1 MKTIFDHI
9 EHVKGK
15 PHHVR
20 RQVAFATAGGGAA
33 LVALVWLVGN
43 LALGTFAIKSTSFAE
58 ATEGVSVVAANDSAA
73 GGNFA
78 GVASVF
84 PDVSAPARIEIVDTA
99 SSSGASGRAERTTIP
114 F

>member
-20 RQVAFATAGGGAA
+20 KQVAFAVAGGGTAFI
-33 LVALVWLVGN
+33 ALVWLVGGI
-43 LALGTFAIKSTSFAE
+43 ALGTFAIQGSSFAD
-58 ATEGVSVVAANDSAA
+58 ATEGAPVIVTGDTRTNES
-73 GGNFA
+73 FA
-78 GVASVF
+78 GAAAAL
-84 PDVSAPARIEIVDTA
+84 PPAQAPTRIEIVDTTPLTSA
-99 SSSGASGRAERTTIP
+99 KNQAERTTIP